1 MRTVRK
7 YVWILY
13 LEDCIIRNVNLYLKS
28 KDKTYS
34 RIWKAEYQKYY
45 TRTRF
50 LLVLLLRLYISLTSL
65 EQLYILIITVEP
77 KEKNPIQQATEFLKS
92 ENA

>member
-1 MRTVRK
+1 
-7 YVWILY
+7 
-13 LEDCIIRNVNLYLKS
+13 LYLKS

-50 LLVLLLRLYISLTSL
+50 LLVLLLRRYISLMSL

-77 KEKNPIQQATEFLKS
+77 KEKNPIQQGTEFLKS